1 MCIYHITKRL
11 PPSHVVIVVV
21 PEASYRRTRHREEQ
35 QCDQDKQAHGVTQE
49 LLVEVNAIEDAAEA
63 VQGDGI
69 HLRKVL
75 ERSQGLED
83 KVGPLDAATCVCLYV
98 SRPPFCSP

>member
-1 MCIYHITKRL
+1 
-11 PPSHVVIVVV
+11 
-21 PEASYRRTRHREEQ
+21 
-35 QCDQDKQAHGVTQE
+35 
-49 LLVEVNAIEDAAEA
+49 LVEVNAIEDAAEA